1 MSTTTTT
8 TRDGLGIGRHPASS
22 LSMPA
27 RVAAAATLVLGFGL
41 HLASVV
47 ILGVPHGSDPT
58 AWLTWVAENP
68 GSAQVSKALDVLF
81 VPFMVGGVVVY
92 VLLGRLRS
100 PRLAWVGG
108 VLFAGG
114 LVALATHEGYEAFA
128 HTLVI
133 DGSLDPEATVAVML
147 ESSPADAVAQILF
160 LSGLVIGLPLTVL
173 SLWRSQAVPR
183 GAALL
188 LLLFLVVDLAG
199 RRVESHLLGLA
210 GAAWIAV
217 VVLRAP
223 RVETVEPEGIDTAAT

>member
-1 MSTTTTT
+1 MTTTTT
-8 TRDGLGIGRHPASS
+8 TPEGPGIGRHPASS
-22 LSMPA
+22 LSMPV

-47 ILGVPHGSDPT
+47 ILDVPHGGDPT
-58 AWLTWVAENP
+58 AWLTWVADEP
-68 GSAQVSKALDVLF
+68 GSAQFSKALDVLF

-108 VLFAGG
+108 VLFAAG
-114 LVALATHEGYEAFA
+114 LVGLATHEGYEAFA
-128 HTLVI
+128 YTLVI

-147 ESSPADAVAQILF
+147 ESSPADAAAQILF
-160 LSGLVIGLPLTVL
+160 LSGLAIGLPLTVL

-217 VVLRAP
+217 AVLRAP
-223 RVETVEPEGIDTAAT
+223 RVEMVESEGVVTPAT